1 MYKSEKMESGEKHS
15 ISSLLARRNAA
26 LNGNSGDTERAN
38 KRSELTHMIRRDY
51 PAFEPIRDVLL
62 KRHASQGHSG
72 KFDPNEALIIEM
84 LSDHGLVTTDDDGH
98 TASHSEAR
106 RYMGGGWLEELAW
119 LAAIEAGADEAVF
132 AQTLSWHAKEYHGQ
146 NEIDLIVRKGSRL
159 GFTSCKAVNSDFD
172 SGSRKQ
178 RNRLMDTLHEADN
191 LVDHF
196 GCDGDRVAILVTADL
211 IDELRNQPRYIALM
225 GKAAILD
232 VRVIPLEE
240 LGWGKLVSALGELIH
255 DEVNIPVLERKEP
268 FERNTN

>member
-1 MYKSEKMESGEKHS
+1 METEEKHS

-26 LNGNSGDTERAN
+26 LKGRPGNTERASQ
-38 KRSELTHMIRRDY
+38 RSDLTHMIRRDY
-51 PAFEPIRDVLL
+51 PAFEPVRDVLL
-62 KRHASQGHSG
+62 KRHANSTHSG
-72 KFDPNEALIIEM
+72 KFENEEALIIEM
-84 LSDHGLVTTDDDGH
+84 LSDHGLVSVTEDGH
-98 TASHSEAR
+98 SASHSEAK
-106 RYMGGGWLEELAW
+106 RYLGGGWLEELAW

-132 AQTLSWHAKEYHGQ
+132 AQTLSWTAKGYHGQ

-172 SGSRKQ
+172 SDSRKQ

-196 GCDGDRVAILVTADL
+196 GLVGDRVAILVTADL

-225 GKAAILD
+225 GKAAVLD

-240 LGWGKLVSALGELIH
+240 LGWDKLVSALGELIH
-255 DEVNIPVLERKEP
+255 DEVNIPVLEREEP
-268 FERNTN
+268 FERGKS